1 MYSIPKPKMVKLT
14 LSRSPPGSFRNLL
27 KDIRA
32 KRVFDY
38 QILRLKAVQQVEP
51 ENDFKW
57 KQNWVD
63 FMEVDSMVVHL
74 HF

>member
-1 MYSIPKPKMVKLT
+1 MAYTNTGALARYSIPKPKMVKLT

-38 QILRLKAVQQVEP
+38 KILRLKAVQ
-51 ENDFKW
+51 
-57 KQNWVD
+57 
-63 FMEVDSMVVHL
+63 
-74 HF
+74 